1 MTNRS
6 ARSVLIATALFVLG
20 CGGSNATGTGGS
32 GGAAGHGGAAGGS
45 GATGTAGASGSTG
58 ASGTAGATGTAGA
71 SGTGGAS
78 SPLVL
83 TPASFSVAMDGE
95 STQCVVLDLG
105 NAAPIH
111 VGEIKT
117 TLSPAVYEV
126 RIGATSGSAQTTP
139 SPCDPFGDIDS
150 ATVKPLVL
158 ARSATDDLVFP
169 TGIGYTFA
177 AHQLLR
183 FEVHAYNATAGALDA
198 AVSATFTP
206 VPDATFQQEAGL
218 LVFEDS
224 DITIAA
230 QATVSVGPVFFPLS
244 TALGSASL
252 FRMMGYTH
260 KLGIDVAMRT
270 ATSATDPS
278 PTTIY
283 SPVWDPASPPVVT
296 KTPPVALASPGG
308 IALSCTWNNS
318 AGVRQ
323 VRFGTSVVNDERC
336 AGVVSYYPA
345 ATVHRCIH
353 SSVGGGIVLCCPG
366 AAGCP

>member
-1 MTNRS
+1 MTNGS
-6 ARSVLIATALFVLG
+6 ARSVLIATGLFVLG
-20 CGGSNATGTGGS
+20 CGGSNASGTGGS
-32 GGAAGHGGAAGGS
+32 GGAAGHGGAAGSS
-45 GATGTAGASGSTG
+45 GATGTAGASGSSG

-126 RIGATSGSAQTTP
+126 RIGATSGGAQTTP
-139 SPCDPFGDIDS
+139 SPCDPFGDIDG

-158 ARSATDDLVFP
+158 ARSAIDDLVFP

-218 LVFEDS
+218 LVFEDA
-224 DITIAA
+224 DISIAA
-230 QATVSVGPVFFPLS
+230 QATVSVGPVSLPVVHRARKRITVSDDGLHAQARNRCGDADRDQRHRPVPDHDLF
-244 TALGSASL
+244 TGLGS
-252 FRMMGYTH
+252 
-260 KLGIDVAMRT
+260 
-270 ATSATDPS
+270 
-278 PTTIY
+278 
-283 SPVWDPASPPVVT
+283 ASPPVVT
-296 KTPPVALASPGG
+296 KTPPVALPSPGG

-323 VRFGTSVVNDERC
+323 VRFGTSVMNDERC

-345 ATVHRCIH
+345 AAVHRCIH